1 MQWRQILNEVVQF
14 CISYQKQKQ
23 KNHTHA
29 DDVGL
34 ASDTGFASDNVAT
47 SSLEL
52 NPQKVAQHFFQP
64 DAEVHWKNTR
74 CIIHSMKAYGLQ
86 DHRQAAYILA
96 TVWHETNATMQPI
109 KEAYWLS
116 EAWRQQN
123 LSYYP
128 WYGRGYVQL
137 TWEANYKKAD
147 DALKLNGQLLKN
159 PDTVMQMEISAQI
172 LVWGCMQGWFTGR
185 KISDYIS
192 TQHCDYHQARRVVNG
207 MDRADLIAQYAQHWE
222 HAFY

>member
-96 TVWHETNATMQPI
+96 TVWHETNATMQPV

-123 LSYYP
+123 CTVNM
-128 WYGRGYVQL
+128 GG
-137 TWEANYKKAD
+137 
-147 DALKLNGQLLKN
+147 KL
-159 PDTVMQMEISAQI
+159 
-172 LVWGCMQGWFTGR
+172 
-185 KISDYIS
+185 
-192 TQHCDYHQARRVVNG
+192 
-207 MDRADLIAQYAQHWE
+207 
-222 HAFY
+222 